1 MELWFHAKNY
11 FIFKISRKGTKKD
24 KNKFRSPYLICL
36 QNLPS
41 ISFGSH
47 QRYTYSTLTIMPK
60 TFPKIFR
67 DSPSK
72 WLLARSAVPKGK
84 RPPVFLFNSWMAMAS
99 YELLVVY
106 RLYKWGFG
114 FLTVNFLCYQYM
126 NKYCGAYIVSDV
138 ALIVKHRVP
147 RPSPKWPSPKAE
159 N

>member
-1 MELWFHAKNY
+1 MHGPNNDLTLVIRRDELLSLWSCDSTLRTILFLRSLENKE
-11 FIFKISRKGTKKD
+11 SQ

-41 ISFGSH
+41 IGFGSH

-60 TFPKIFR
+60 TFPKIVR

-106 RLYKWGFG
+106 RLFKWEFG
-114 FLTVNFLCYQYM
+114 FSTVTFLCYFCWPV
-126 NKYCGAYIVSDV
+126 NKT
-138 ALIVKHRVP
+138 
-147 RPSPKWPSPKAE
+147 
-159 N
+159 